1 MYHLWQR
8 SVLTSVILFLFAN
21 GLSAQMD
28 YYNQLFTHT
37 KDSLVKELS
46 KHPQPD
52 TARAHALMDI
62 LNCALFSGQ
71 KKQVIPYWEQALLL
85 SRKLKNKTSEAECLE
100 WRGTYY
106 KSIQKTDSALIYL
119 DAAIDMAG
127 NPADR
132 GLRTVKRFALFER
145 GMLYEFQENF
155 YSALN
160 SYFEAL
166 KMYEGS
172 DFQRQKMISLR
183 IASIYEK
190 LHNDEKALEY
200 YQLALKMYES
210 GHDQA
215 PAHEAEGIYGFIAGI
230 YYNRG
235 DLAKASFYLDKLKPS
250 MPNHAETMI
259 TGGYYHLAG
268 QIALKQNKTDTAA
281 GLLKNALTYFNY
293 TRQMHMDEIAD
304 VSADLASLDMG
315 RKQMKEA
322 KKYADQSMAFA
333 KQSGHKETRAK
344 ALEVAAAYYS
354 KSGNPS
360 RAYRA
365 LQEAAILNDSVLAE
379 ANIKQAATLAA
390 IYENGKKE
398 KEIAQLITDRQIQSA
413 SVKQK
418 ALLNTIFIITIA
430 ALVLFGSTLYANF
443 KNRQKIERQKIA
455 ELEKEKQL
463 MGVEAMLKGQE
474 EERTRLAKDLHD
486 GLGGMLSGIK
496 ISFSN
501 MKENLILD
509 AANAH
514 AFEKSLLQL
523 DQTISELRKVAHNL
537 MPEALVKFG
546 LTSAVRDFCKSM
558 QLSGSTTII
567 CEIFGPERELGN
579 IADVNVYR
587 IVQELVNNAVVHGK
601 ASQVIVQLTKA
612 AGKLLITVEDNGA
625 GFDLHAPGKSGG
637 MGLQNVKF
645 RVNYLHGRMD
655 IDSKPGEG
663 AVINIELIV

>member
-1 MYHLWQR
+1 MYQLWRR
-8 SVLTSVILFLFAN
+8 SVLTAVILFLFASA
-21 GLSAQMD
+21 LRAQMD

-52 TARAHALMDI
+52 SARAHALMDI
-62 LNCALFSGQ
+62 LNCAFFSGQ
-71 KKQVIPYWEQALLL
+71 KKQVIPYWEEALQL

-106 KSIQKTDSALIYL
+106 KSVQKTDSALIYL
-119 DAAIDMAG
+119 DAAIAMAG
-127 NPADR
+127 DPADR
-132 GLRTVKRFALFER
+132 GLRAVKRFALFER

-155 YSALN
+155 YTALN

-200 YQLALKMYES
+200 YQLALKMFENARN
-210 GHDQA
+210 GTPD
-215 PAHEAEGIYGFIAGI
+215 HEAEGIYSYIAGI

-235 DLAKASFYLDKLKPS
+235 DLTKASFYLDKLKPS
-250 MPNHAETMI
+250 MPDHEETMI

-268 QIALKQNKTDTAA
+268 QIALRQSKTDTAIA
-281 GLLKNALTYFNY
+281 LLKDALTYFNY

-315 RKQMKEA
+315 RKRMKEA
-322 KKYADQSMAFA
+322 KKYAEQSMAFA
-333 KQSGHKETRAK
+333 KQSGHKETKAK
-344 ALEVAAAYYS
+344 ALEVNAEYYS
-354 KSGNPS
+354 KSGSPS
-360 RAYRA
+360 RAYRT
-365 LQEAAILNDSVLAE
+365 LQEAVRLNDSVLAE
-379 ANIKQAATLAA
+379 TNIKQAATLAA
-390 IYENGKKE
+390 MYENDKKE
-398 KEIAQLITDRQIQSA
+398 KQIAQLVADKKIQSA
-413 SVKQK
+413 SVKQE
-418 ALLNTIFIITIA
+418 ALWNTIFIIAIV
-430 ALVLFGSTLYANF
+430 ALILISSTLYVNV
-443 KNRQKIERQKIA
+443 KNRQKMERQKMA
-455 ELEKEKQL
+455 ELEKEKQF

-474 EERTRLAKDLHD
+474 EERSRLAKDLHD
-486 GLGGMLSGIK
+486 GLGGMLAGIK

-509 AANAH
+509 AVNAE

-523 DQTISELRKVAHNL
+523 DQTTSELRKVAHNL

-558 QLSGSTTII
+558 QLAGSTTII

-579 IADVNVYR
+579 IADVNIYR

-601 ASQVIVQLTKA
+601 AGQVIVQLTKA
-612 AGKLLITVEDNGA
+612 ASKVLITVEDNGA
-625 GFDLHAPGKSGG
+625 GFDLHAQEKSAG
-637 MGLQNVKF
+637 MGLQNVKS
-645 RVNYLHGRMD
+645 RVNYMHGRMD
-655 IDSKPGEG
+655 IESKPGEG